1 MVALRE
7 DLKSSDHAHADDNG
21 VAEEPLQRL
30 LRYSHI
36 YSSAVREIVEEKL
49 LREASP
55 LPLTISQFHL
65 LKLMTI
71 NGQHQTGELAEF
83 LGVSAPAVTK
93 NIDKLV
99 RLGLVMRSP
108 SEGDRRAVIVTP
120 SRKGRRLV
128 SDYEA
133 LKMERLAPVMEDFT
147 PKEIEQL
154 TSLLARFSVSLLSRE
169 RTRRGFCLR
178 CAAYI
183 ETGCPVG
190 HIRGACP
197 YDRFREANANKKGG
211 R

>member
-7 DLKSSDHAHADDNG
+7 DLESNDHANADSSG
-21 VAEEPLQRL
+21 VVEEPLQRL

-36 YSSAVREIVEEKL
+36 YSSAIREIVEEKL
-49 LREASP
+49 LHEASP
-55 LPLTISQFHL
+55 LPLTLSQFHL

-71 NGQHQTGELAEF
+71 NGQHQIGELAEF
-83 LGVSAPAVTK
+83 LGVSAPAVSK

-99 RLGLVMRSP
+99 RLGLVLRAP
-108 SEGDRRAVIVTP
+108 SEGDRRAIIVTP
-120 SRKGRRLV
+120 SRKGRHLV
-128 SDYEA
+128 NDYEA
-133 LKMERLAPVMEDFT
+133 LKIERLTPVIKDFT
-147 PKEIEQL
+147 AGEIEQL
-154 TSLLARFSVSLLSRE
+154 TGLLARLSVSLLSRE

-197 YDRFREANANKKGG
+197 YDRFQETDTKNKEG

>member
-7 DLKSSDHAHADDNG
+7 DLDSSTPEQTEG
-21 VAEEPLQRL
+21 TEVAEEPLQRL

-36 YSSAVREIVEEKL
+36 YTSAVREIVEEKL

-55 LPLTISQFHL
+55 LPLTLSQFHL
-65 LKLMTI
+65 LKLMTV
-71 NGQHQTGELAEF
+71 NGRHQIGELAEF

-99 RLGLVMRSP
+99 RLGLVLRAP
-108 SEGDRRAVIVTP
+108 AEGDRRVTIVTP

-128 SDYEA
+128 SDYET
-133 LKMERLAPVMEDFT
+133 LKIERLAPVLEDFT
-147 PKEIEQL
+147 GDEIEQL
-154 TSLLARFSVSLLSRE
+154 TGLLARLSVSLLSRE

-197 YDRFREANANKKGG
+197 YDRFRETDVESKGG